1 MHFTYI
7 LTHNKYNQ
15 YSIFIKS
22 GVPWLLTS
30 AYFALFTGCEIGKD
44 GWGSIRFGGGRGEGD
59 GKKEVD
65 AENKAEDVTSPLE
78 LAEPIDPKKI
88 WNKYQISQSFF

>member
-1 MHFTYI
+1 MQCMYFSLGSIH
-7 LTHNKYNQ
+7 Q
-15 YSIFIKS
+15 YSISNNSFLYYIE
-22 GVPWLLTS
+22 VPWLLTS

-78 LAEPIDPKKI
+78 LAEPIDPKMM
-88 WNKYQISQSFF
+88 WNKC

>member
-7 LTHNKYNQ
+7 LTHNKINTA
-15 YSIFIKS
+15 FCIKS

-30 AYFALFTGCEIGKD
+30 AYFALLTGCEIGKD

-78 LAEPIDPKKI
+78 LAEPIDPKII
-88 WNKYQISQSFF
+88 WNK